1 VTRRGPGA
9 GHRAARVAAL
19 LLAAVLALAGC
30 RGGEDPAT
38 QLEQALVAT
47 LDTEVAFELRAEADR
62 AALEQLGE
70 AAGDAAQFLSDFR
83 VVGAREPGGA
93 TTLAVELAAGQPVLE
108 AVVLPDGELRL
119 RTGLGELLGLG
130 GASPADA
137 LEPELERRGASQEQR
152 RALTAGFEG
161 DWIAI
166 TDAGGIEGALGDA
179 DETRDPGAVLDL
191 ERLLASVEVTDAT
204 EDDGRQRLDVLV
216 DVTQLLGE
224 DAADGVDERL
234 PALVELEDGLLRRVR
249 VELSDELD
257 EVDDGRVRLD
267 LRLSDH
273 GDAEVGPP
281 PEVAASVTMA
291 ELEELLALLRGA

>member
-38 QLEQALVAT
+38 QLEQALVTT

-179 DETRDPGAVLDL
+179 DEARDPGAVLDL
-191 ERLLASVEVTDAT
+191 EHLLASVEVTDAT

>member
-179 DETRDPGAVLDL
+179 DEARDPGAVLDL
-191 ERLLASVEVTDAT
+191 EHLLASVEVTDAT